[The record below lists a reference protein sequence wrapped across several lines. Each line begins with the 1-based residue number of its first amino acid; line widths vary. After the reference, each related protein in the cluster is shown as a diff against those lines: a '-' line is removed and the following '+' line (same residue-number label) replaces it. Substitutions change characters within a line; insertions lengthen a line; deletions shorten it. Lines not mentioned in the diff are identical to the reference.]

1 MILEMW
7 ELGYNLREMKDRQ
20 AVYSENDFW
29 ASDGDLTRNLQM
41 NGETF

>member
-20 AVYSENDFW
+20 ALYSENDEN
-29 ASDGDLTRNLQM
+29 DLSSLLSYIQAL
-41 NGETF
+41 TFLKS

>member
-20 AVYSENDFW
+20 DLQKVAGSIPVWGSEIIFW
-29 ASDGDLTRNLQM
+29 A
-41 NGETF
+41 